1 MSFRYKIVKDNSIK
15 FIIKDRNYNEK
26 EALIK
31 TGQVFNYTFINK
43 KTLEEQK
50 SKGIITAIL
59 DDEKVIIDLST
70 RYRSDVRTVTI
81 NTFFS
86 CYLNQDGY
94 SIDIARLDAC
104 PIIKSDNYCILDR
117 IDGSVIREGTIVTNK
132 KTNDTGKFFDFKI
145 NRDRLSISY
154 KLDCSLKSYSN
165 ILEFEDDCCY
175 QTINGEMMIRDMNLK
190 IATGD

>member
-15 FIIKDRNYNEK
+15 FTIADEGYYNEK

-31 TGQVFNYTFINK
+31 TGQVFNYTFIDK
-43 KTLEEQK
+43 KTLKEQK
-50 SKGIITAIL
+50 SKGMITAIL

-70 RYRSDVRTVTI
+70 RYRSNVRTVTI
-81 NTFFS
+81 NAFFS
-86 CYLNQDGY
+86 YYLN
-94 SIDIARLDAC
+94 DIGIAGLSAC
-104 PIIKSDNYCILDR
+104 HIIKSDNHCIFDR
-117 IDGSVIREGTIVTNK
+117 MNGSVIREGTIVTNK
-132 KTNDTGKFFDFKI
+132 KTNDTGKFFDFEI

-165 ILEFEDDCCY
+165 IVEFEDDCCY

>member
-15 FIIKDRNYNEK
+15 FTIADKGYYDEK

-31 TGQVFNYTFINK
+31 TGQVFNYTFIDK
-43 KTLEEQK
+43 KTLKEQK
-50 SKGIITAIL
+50 SKGMITAIL

-81 NTFFS
+81 NALFS
-86 CYLNQDGY
+86 YYLN
-94 SIDIARLDAC
+94 DIGIAGLSAC
-104 PIIKSDNYCILDR
+104 HIIKSDNYCIFDR

-132 KTNDTGKFFDFKI
+132 KTNDTGKFFDFEI

-165 ILEFEDDCCY
+165 IVEFEDDCCY
-175 QTINGEMMIRDMNLK
+175 QTINGEMMIRDTNLK
-190 IATGD
+190 ITTGD

>member
-15 FIIKDRNYNEK
+15 FIIKDRDYNEK

-50 SKGIITAIL
+50 SKGMITAIL

-70 RYRSDVRTVTI
+70 RYQSDVRTVTI
-81 NTFFS
+81 NAFFNY
-86 CYLNQDGY
+86 YLNQDGY
-94 SIDIARLDAC
+94 DIGIARL
-104 PIIKSDNYCILDR
+104 IKSDNYCIFDR
-117 IDGSVIREGTIVTNK
+117 IDGSIIREGTIVTNK

-165 ILEFEDDCCY
+165 IIEFEDDCCY
-175 QTINGEMMIRDMNLK
+175 QTINGEMMIRNMDLK